1 MSILLRFSKPNVA
14 ALPFHEHRISAS
26 AAAASEPTRN
36 GEAPLRQTTD
46 RPKRDELDS
55 LCVEAKDGREHGAL
69 RTSRMRPSCG
79 AGFFQDPNGRQA
91 TGVAATK
98 PQVFDKSV
106 SGAARFAQDYRS
118 GFVWAAAWERRM
130 PDPLIAA
137 KRYREDAAAF
147 SELAK
152 TAETS
157 FIRDYYSGLAQRYLM
172 HAVSHETL
180 ARASEGPVAG
190 HHQQVAESPSV
201 QPASEVISPEETSA
215 AHASPTPLP
224 PAQGP
229 ASAPR
234 RSRSRRRRA
243 GDSGHK

>member
-1 MSILLRFSKPNVA
+1 
-14 ALPFHEHRISAS
+14 
-26 AAAASEPTRN
+26 
-36 GEAPLRQTTD
+36 
-46 RPKRDELDS
+46 
-55 LCVEAKDGREHGAL
+55 
-69 RTSRMRPSCG
+69 MRPSCA
-79 AGFFQDPNGRQA
+79 AGFFQDPHGRRA
-91 TGVAATK
+91 TGVAATE
-98 PQVFDKSV
+98 PQVFDKCV
-106 SGAARFAQDYRS
+106 SGAARFAQDYRI
-118 GFVWAAAWERRM
+118 GFVWAAAWESRM

-137 KRYREDAAAF
+137 KRYRKDAAAF

-172 HAVSHETL
+172 HAESQETL
-180 ARASEGPVAG
+180 ARTSGGPVAG

-224 PAQGP
+224 PAKGP
-229 ASAPR
+229 ASPPR

-243 GDSGHK
+243 GGSGHK